1 MKMTGK
7 VLISVILTAIMMGQG
22 IDINGY
28 VRNYLGVLTND
39 NYDYAINQ
47 NTLDLRFSHS
57 GGNVAFYANS
67 YLYQYPQ
74 QDMEIGLREA
84 YMDIYFDN
92 MDLRIGKQQI
102 IWGKADGVFITDIV
116 SPKDLNEFLLRDFDE
131 IRMGVTSLK
140 ADYYL
145 GNRTIELVWIP
156 SFSPTVMPDETSI
169 WSRMP
174 SFTLPV
180 EVDRSE
186 IEVPGRLENSEG
198 FIKYSGMSSL
208 LDFEL
213 MAGIMW
219 DDDPTLH
226 IVPVMNA
233 GDPVPAGLLLTPR
246 HHQLT
251 LMGGSLSAE
260 WKGIIFRGEGAY
272 YQGKNFMANNDLN
285 LPVEL
290 LEKDYLH
297 YLIGTDFTIGDTWLS
312 FQFIQ
317 RAIFDY
323 EDAIVDEEF
332 DNTVT
337 FLANRTYLKDTL
349 TLQLFGYVGLNNEDA
364 LIRPSLTYDLADGFE
379 ILAGANI
386 FVRNSDSGDPGLFGY
401 YDDND
406 MVYVKVKYSF

>member
-1 MKMTGK
+1 MSITRR
-7 VLISVILTAIMMGQG
+7 LTFLLLASVVIMGQG

-28 VRNYLGVLTND
+28 VRNYLGVLTD
-39 NYDYAINQ
+39 GNYDYAINQ
-47 NTLDLRFSHS
+47 NTLDLRFNHTA
-57 GGNVAFYANS
+57 GNVAFYANP

-74 QDMEIGLREA
+74 QEMELGLRET

-140 ADYYL
+140 ADYYRGEQTL
-145 GNRTIELVWIP
+145 ELVWIP
-156 SFSPTVMPDETSI
+156 TFTPTIMPDASSI
-169 WSRMP
+169 WSRVP

-180 EVDRSE
+180 VIDDSR
-186 IEVPGRLENSEG
+186 IEVPARLKNSEG

-208 LDFEL
+208 LDFEV

-226 IVPVMNA
+226 ITPIME
-233 GDPVPAGLLLTPR
+233 GEDPLPAALQLTPE
-246 HHQLT
+246 HHRLT
-251 LMGGSLSAE
+251 LAGGSFSSE
-260 WKGIIFRGEGAY
+260 WNGIIFRAEGAY
-272 YQGKNFMANNDLN
+272 YQGKKFMANNN
-285 LPVEL
+285 TGLPTDL

-297 YLIGTDFTIGDTWLS
+297 YLIGTDLSVGSTWLS

-317 RAIFDY
+317 RAIFNYKDV
-323 EDAIVDEEF
+323 IVDDRL

-349 TLQLFGYVGLNNEDA
+349 TLQLFGYVGLNHQDA
-364 LIRPSLTYDLADGFE
+364 LIRPSLTYDFADGFE

-386 FVRNSDSGDPGLFGY
+386 FTGDADSSDPGLFGY
-401 YDDND
+401 YADND